1 MDIQVLQSTAKLLVA
16 SGKGILAA
24 DESTKTIKKRFDA
37 VGIESNA
44 ENNRIYRQLLFTT
57 PGIEEFISGVIMFDE
72 TIRQK
77 TDDGIPFAKYLESRG
92 IIPGIKVDKGTVDL
106 ENFPGEKNDRFGK
119 NSGIY
124 RTRKES

>member
-57 PGIEEFISGVIMFDE
+57 PGVEEFISGVILYDE

-77 TDDGIPFAKYLESRG
+77 SDNCTDFPKLLSDRG
-92 IIPGIKVDKGTVDL
+92 IIPGIKVDKGAIDL
-106 ENFPGEKNDRFGK
+106 VNFPGEKVTEGLDGL
-119 NSGIY
+119 G
-124 RTRKES
+124 